1 MSFTPHS
8 DGTSNRESLMAD
20 ALRSHIKSYRKM
32 KLNDFIESC
41 GLPPISEV
49 DIDLSSVSER
59 SRRRYIAETREVIEV
74 VLRTLS
80 PSHAAEL
87 WEALTASNK
96 MREVFNLPKLEF
108 DQKPNSESSD
118 KYIRA
123 LVEAYEN
130 ASSKNVKKQVLSIIA
145 DSPPLREFVNI
156 FQA

>member
-41 GLPPISEV
+41 RLPPISEV

-74 VLRTLS
+74 VLGTLS

-96 MREVFNLPKLEF
+96 MREVFNLPKREF
-108 DQKPNSESSD
+108 DQKKPDSESSRTSTSGPLL
-118 KYIRA
+118 KHMRMRP
-123 LVEAYEN
+123 
-130 ASSKNVKKQVLSIIA
+130 VKMSRNRFFP
-145 DSPPLREFVNI
+145 S
-156 FQA
+156 